1 MINQTGMMEE
11 RIDSLK
17 SGIVGAVAVGI
28 SFGFTL
34 ILHSFIFALYHETL
48 TILPQFSLTLQDFL
62 RGTIAGFSGFLFG
75 VTYRYIIREDQNVH
89 LQSGAIVA
97 FGLVRGL
104 GQIDVSFSLSQSWL
118 ELIILLGESLLLFAV
133 AAVSLD
139 WAIKKGWIK
148 SLP

>member
-1 MINQTGMMEE
+1 MINQTGMTEE

-28 SFGFTL
+28 TFSFTL
-34 ILHSFIFALYHETL
+34 ILHSFIFALYHENL
-48 TILPQFSLTLQDFL
+48 TILPQLSLNLQDFI
-62 RGTIAGFSGFLFG
+62 RGAIAGFSGFLFG
-75 VTYRYIIREDQNVH
+75 VTYRYIIRADQNVH

-104 GQIDVSFSLSQSWL
+104 GQIDVSFSLSQSWV

>member
-1 MINQTGMMEE
+1 MMNKTGITE

-17 SGIVGAVAVGI
+17 SGIVGSIAVGI
-28 SFGFTL
+28 TFSITL
-34 ILHSFIFALYHETL
+34 ILHSLIFARYHEVL

-104 GQIDVSFSLSQSWL
+104 GQIDVSFSLSQSWV

>member
-17 SGIVGAVAVGI
+17 SGITGAVAVGI
-28 SFGFTL
+28 TFGFTL
-34 ILHSFIFALYHETL
+34 ILHSFIFALYHESL
-48 TILPQFSLTLQDFL
+48 TILPQLSLNLQDFI

-104 GQIDVSFSLSQSWL
+104 GQIDVSFSLSQSWV

>member
-1 MINQTGMMEE
+1 MMNQTSITE

-17 SGIVGAVAVGI
+17 SGVLGSIAVGI
-28 SFGFTL
+28 TFSITL
-34 ILHSFIFALYHETL
+34 ILHSFIFDKIHQDVM
-48 TILPQFSLTLQDFL
+48 ILPELSLNFQDL
-62 RGTIAGFSGFLFG
+62 IRGAIAGFSGFLFG

-104 GQIDVSFSLSQSWL
+104 GQIDVSFSLSQSWV

-148 SLP
+148 SLR

>member
-1 MINQTGMMEE
+1 MMNQTSMTE

-17 SGIVGAVAVGI
+17 SGILGAIAVGI
-28 SFGFTL
+28 TFSITL
-34 ILHSFIFALYHETL
+34 ILHSFIFDKFHHPLMV
-48 TILPQFSLTLQDFL
+48 LPELSLNFQDVI

-104 GQIDVSFSLSQSWL
+104 AQIDVSVSLSQSWV
-118 ELIILLGESLLLFAV
+118 ELMILLGESLLLFAI

-139 WAIKKGWIK
+139 WVIKKGWIK